1 MILLYQ
7 PFQNHTIPSL
17 CTITL
22 ASPRKRGGGTANI
35 IFGLAVQYS
44 DSHAFTILKLFRAV
58 TVGIVNALEAFMVAL
73 LSISISYAPTNPS
86 KTALPL
92 PSTKLASL
100 VKGRWI
106 DGKTQTVTLL
116 RLLAICLPFLYC
128 KLFCRQD
135 GGIAFL
141 PHPFRFSDTSA
152 NNPSIVGSASHC
164 NRSSPLHKG
173 AKGDTA
179 LSTFP
184 KPHYTSPSTTQ
195 IQNHRYRRH
204 HNFSLFI
211 IHYSFFIFHSSS
223 LPLTLPQ

>member
-1 MILLYQ
+1 MLWPLFVLLYFNCHLSS
-7 PFQNHTIPSL
+7 PTLPKPYYPSL
-17 CTITL
+17 
-22 ASPRKRGGGTANI
+22 R
-35 IFGLAVQYS
+35 
-44 DSHAFTILKLFRAV
+44 
-58 TVGIVNALEAFMVAL
+58 
-73 LSISISYAPTNPS
+73 
-86 KTALPL
+86 
-92 PSTKLASL
+92 TKLASL

-141 PHPFRFSDTSA
+141 PHPFLFSDTSA
-152 NNPSIVGSASHC
+152 NNHSIVGSASHC

-184 KPHYTSPSTTQ
+184 KPHYPFAL
-195 IQNHRYRRH
+195 H
-204 HNFSLFI
+204 HILASLVKGRWIDGKAQTVPLLRFTCDISVFFYLPNFSAVKTEGLLS
-211 IHYSFFIFHSSS
+211 YRTLSVS
-223 LPLTLPQ
+223 LTPPLTIPQ